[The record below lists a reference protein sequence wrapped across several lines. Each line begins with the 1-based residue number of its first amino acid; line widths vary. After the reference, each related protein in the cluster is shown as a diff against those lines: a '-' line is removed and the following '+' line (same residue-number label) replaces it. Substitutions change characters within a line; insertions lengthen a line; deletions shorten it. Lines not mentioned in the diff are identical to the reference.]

1 MPLEDLPRVL
11 LAHLPTPLDP
21 LPRLGDALGVDLWI
35 KRDDQTGLAFGG
47 NKTRKLE
54 FLVAG
59 AQAHKADLLITTG
72 APQSNHC
79 RQTAAAAAKMG
90 MDCWLVLMGNP
101 PAATTGNILL
111 DQLLGTKLIW
121 AQEDARDVALEAA
134 FDRARDEG
142 HQPYLI
148 PYGGSSPT
156 GIAGYIHAMHELS
169 RQRLDFD
176 AMVLA
181 SSSGGTQAGLMVGA
195 RQVGFGGRILG
206 ISVDPTAEALRA
218 TVADLA
224 TQTSQMLSLGWSFEP
239 DEVEVNDQFLG
250 GGYAVV
256 SELEQRAIQ
265 RFARQEGVLLD
276 PVYTGRAAGGMLHL
290 IESGEF
296 ERGARILFWH
306 TGGTPGLFAFADQ
319 IA

>member
-1 MPLEDLPRVL
+1 MPLEELPRVP
-11 LAHLPTPLDP
+11 LAHLPTPLDR

-54 FLVAG
+54 YLLAG

-79 RQTAAAAAKMG
+79 RQTAAAAAKAG
-90 MDCWLVLMGNP
+90 MDCWLVLMGTP
-101 PAATTGNILL
+101 PNETAGNILL
-111 DQLLGTKLIW
+111 DRLLGANLIW
-121 AQEDARDVALEAA
+121 TKDDPRDVALEAA
-134 FDRARDEG
+134 FEKARQAG

-156 GIAGYIHAMHELS
+156 GIAGYVSAMQELS
-169 RQRLDFD
+169 QQKLEFD
-176 AMVLA
+176 VIILA
-181 SSSGGTQAGLMVGA
+181 SSSGGTQAGLLVGA
-195 RQVGFGGRILG
+195 RQVGFEGKILG
-206 ISVDPTAEALRA
+206 ISVDPPAETLRA

-224 TQTSQMLSLGWSFEP
+224 TQTSHMLSLGWSFEP
-239 DEVEVNDQFLG
+239 DEVEVEDRFLG

-256 SELEQRAIQ
+256 SELEREAIQ
-265 RFARQEGVLLD
+265 SFARQEGILLD
-276 PVYTGRAAGGMLHL
+276 PVYTGRAAGGMLRL
-290 IESGEF
+290 IENGDIA
-296 ERGARILFWH
+296 RGAKILFWH
-306 TGGTPGLFAFADQ
+306 TGGTPGLFAFTDQ